1 MRWFIWNV
9 FFCSY
14 YRSSPTFNEC
24 KLLGWECCSTSDDYT
39 AVNDDGTINEDELE
53 KIREYL

>member
-1 MRWFIWNV
+1 MKCV
-9 FFCSY
+9 FCSY

-24 KLLGWECCSTSDDYT
+24 KLLGWECCSTSDDCT